1 MVLKSAATKALAAMM
16 AMLALGLNASAQ
28 NGANAQQPVVY
39 QGPPELRETQ
49 QNWNRVYGFA
59 PFSTL
64 EAMAIACDAGVAK
77 ACVLETDPAYSF
89 QTDKAVRQAHTFVN
103 AGCTLGS
110 GEACF
115 TAAAWLELGIVGK
128 EVRPAIVMYR
138 KSCEAGFLPGCHR
151 FVIRTWGD
159 KNAVTPESAAT
170 LTKVC
175 EGGYAI
181 GCWTYA
187 QAFVFT
193 RERDTRQN
201 FGDTPTALRLSVR
214 GCDGESMLASDNAC
228 EGILGVMMIAAKNG
242 QVDVVQQQVSSLG
255 ARARTQFGSGVAW
268 FLRRPYDPRV
278 VALLDQFKANGIS
291 IRNRANVAVAA
302 ESDNID
308 YFPHLLGNEGDIDAP
323 LEDKTSPLMIAAG
336 GGTPRAISYFLERGA
351 DPNALNIRGAT
362 PLHSAALNGNA
373 QAAGVLLRAG
383 ARIDVVSPRLG
394 TPLYLTAHNLSGIG
408 GQEVT
413 PEMRKAQAEVA
424 RLLIEQ
430 GANPNYVHAETGE
443 TPLFGAIRNRHDD
456 LANMLLDA
464 GANPDV
470 IAKNG
475 TTPRQLSRQVE
486 AKRAEE
492 ARLAEEQRLARIE
505 SERQAALA
513 RQQQAQK
520 KQGGGLLGSVLGMA
534 TGAVIGSEM
543 GLSADTLADFAGT
556 MGSIGRAVETGN
568 ASDAMAAQSS
578 VDAFKARSNATLGS
592 RLNSGSPASR
602 LSSRTDSIA
611 AINQRT
617 DAAAGREG
625 YQTEMYSFTCPSGH
639 VANISVPYKTP
650 RQLQLRKELA
660 RTTSCNLMDE
670 SQAVQN
676 QCTAEFGNPYCQ

>member
-1 MVLKSAATKALAAMM
+1 MVLKSAATKALVAMM
-16 AMLALGLNASAQ
+16 AMLALALNVFDQ
-28 NGANAQQPVVY
+28 NGANAQQPAVY
-39 QGPPELRETQ
+39 QGPSALRETQ
-49 QNWNRVYGFA
+49 QNWDRVYGFA
-59 PFSTL
+59 PFSAL
-64 EAMAIACDAGVAK
+64 EAMAIACDAGVTK
-77 ACVLETDPAYSF
+77 ACAEQTDPTYSA
-89 QTDKAVRQAHTFVN
+89 QTDKALRQAHTFVN

-115 TAAAWLELGIVGK
+115 TFAAWLELGIVRK
-128 EVRPAIVMYR
+128 EVRTAIVMYR
-138 KSCEAGFLPGCHR
+138 KSCEVGFLPGCHR
-151 FVIRTWGD
+151 FATMNWVD
-159 KNAVTPESAAT
+159 KNAVTPEAAAT

-187 QAFVFT
+187 QAFVL
-193 RERDTRQN
+193 TRQN
-201 FGDTPTALRLSVR
+201 DAMQDFGDTPTALRLSVQ

-228 EGILGVMMIAAKNG
+228 EGILGVMMIAAENG
-242 QVDVVQQQVSSLG
+242 QTDVVHQQAGSLG
-255 ARARTQFGSGVAW
+255 ARARTQFEAGVAW
-268 FLRRPYDPRV
+268 FMRRPYDPRV
-278 VALLDQFKANGIS
+278 VSLLDQLKSDGIV
-291 IRNRANVAVAA
+291 IRNRANVAAAA
-302 ESDNID
+302 ESGSIE

-323 LEDKTSPLMIAAG
+323 LEDNTSPLMIAAG
-336 GGTPRAISYFLERGA
+336 RGTPRVISYFLERGA
-351 DPNALNIRGAT
+351 DPNALNLRGAT

-373 QAAGVLLRAG
+373 QGAGVLLRAG

-394 TPLYLTAHNLSGIG
+394 TPLYLAAQNLPGIG
-408 GQEVT
+408 RQDIA
-413 PEMRKAQAEVA
+413 PEMRKAKAEVA

-430 GANPNYVHAETGE
+430 GANPNYIHDETGE
-443 TPLFGAIRNRHDD
+443 TPLFGAIRNEHDD

-464 GANPDV
+464 GADPNV

-475 TTPRQLSRQVE
+475 TTPRQLFRQVE

-492 ARLAEEQRLARIE
+492 ARLAEQQRLARIE
-505 SERQAALA
+505 AERQAALA

-534 TGAVIGSEM
+534 TGAVIGSEL
-543 GLSADTLADFAGT
+543 GLPADTLADFAGT
-556 MGSIGRAVETGN
+556 MGNIGRAVETGN

-578 VDAFKARSNATLGS
+578 VDAFKARSDATLGS

-660 RTTSCNLMDE
+660 RTSSCNLMDE